1 MKSQCSY
8 SSQDCCYDHHHYAA
22 ADAAISA
29 VVDAAAAVVVAVA
42 VVAIALEDG
51 DAAVAEDVNDVAGW
65 QVLEAVGYNVLYVV
79 AVIAATVAAAAV
91 VVDVIVV
98 LAGAVELVTIVLVA
112 VAAVAAA
119 VDYEQNVVAVVLY
132 DGLLTS
138 MSVGP
143 SAIERRRTSVIEYKE
158 IK

>member
-1 MKSQCSY
+1 M
-8 SSQDCCYDHHHYAA
+8 
-22 ADAAISA
+22 
-29 VVDAAAAVVVAVA
+29 
-42 VVAIALEDG
+42 
-51 DAAVAEDVNDVAGW
+51 
-65 QVLEAVGYNVLYVV
+65 LYVV
-79 AVIAATVAAAAV
+79 AVIAATVAAVV

>member
-79 AVIAATVAAAAV
+79 AVIAATVAAAV